1 MIAAMKTT
9 TSIKAFL
16 PLALGIALAASF
28 AAPTALADDDD
39 HIEARRLLQRGEIL
53 PLNHI
58 LRIVQQRVPGD
69 VIEVE
74 LDRSS
79 RRGWEYEIKVLTA
92 TGRVKE
98 VDVNAHTG
106 EIRKIEDD

>member
-1 MIAAMKTT
+1 MPAMKTNR
-9 TSIKAFL
+9 SFKAL
-16 PLALGIALAASF
+16 VPLALAIALGAFF
-28 AAPTALADDDD
+28 AAPAALADDDD

-58 LRIVQQRVPGD
+58 LQVVQQRVPGD

-79 RRGWEYEIKVLTA
+79 KRGWEYEIKVLTA
-92 TGRVKE
+92 TGRVLE

>member
-1 MIAAMKTT
+1 MIAAMKTPT
-9 TSIKAFL
+9 PLKASV
-16 PLALGIALAASF
+16 PLALGIALAAVF
-28 AAPTALADDDD
+28 AAPAALADDDD
-39 HIEARRLLQRGEIL
+39 HIEARTLLQRGEIL

-58 LRIVQQRVPGD
+58 LQIVQRRVPGD
-69 VIEVE
+69 VIEVQ

-79 RRGWEYEIKVLTA
+79 KRGWEYEIKVLTA
-92 TGRVKE
+92 TGRVLE

>member
-1 MIAAMKTT
+1 MNT
-9 TSIKAFL
+9 TSSRPRHVL
-16 PLALGIALAASF
+16 PLALGLAL
-28 AAPTALADDDD
+28 TALFAPAIQAGDDD

-58 LRIVQQRVPGD
+58 LQIVQRRVPGD
-69 VIEVE
+69 VIDVE

-79 RRGWEYEIKVLTA
+79 KHGWEYEVKVLTS
-92 TGRVKE
+92 TGRVLE
-98 VDVNAHTG
+98 VDLNARTG

>member
-1 MIAAMKTT
+1 MIPAMKPI
-9 TSIKAFL
+9 SPLKAL
-16 PLALGIALAASF
+16 APLALAIALAALF
-28 AAPTALADDDD
+28 AAPAAVADDDD

-58 LRIVQQRVPGD
+58 LQVVQQRVPGD

-79 RRGWEYEIKVLTA
+79 KRGWEYEIKVLTS
-92 TGRVKE
+92 TGRVLE
-98 VDVNAHTG
+98 VDINAHTG

>member
-9 TSIKAFL
+9 APTKLFL
-16 PLALGIALAASF
+16 PLALAIALAAIF
-28 AAPTALADDDD
+28 TTPAAFADDDD
-39 HIEARRLLQRGEIL
+39 HVEARRLLQRGEIL

-58 LRIVQQRVPGD
+58 LQAVQRRVPGD

-79 RRGWEYEIKVLTA
+79 KRGWEYEIKVLTA
-92 TGRVKE
+92 TGRVLE
-98 VDVNAHTG
+98 VDVNAHTA

>member
-1 MIAAMKTT
+1 MIPAMKTT
-9 TSIKAFL
+9 APMKAL
-16 PLALGIALAASF
+16 VPLVLGIALAALF
-28 AAPTALADDDD
+28 ATPTVVADDD

-58 LRIVQQRVPGD
+58 LQVVSQRVPGD

-79 RRGWEYEIKVLTA
+79 KRGWEYEVKVLTA
-92 TGRVKE
+92 TGRVLE
-98 VDVNAHTG
+98 VDINAHTG

>member
-1 MIAAMKTT
+1 MIAAMKTNT
-9 TSIKAFL
+9 PTKIL
-16 PLALGIALAASF
+16 VPLALCAALAGLF
-28 AAPTALADDDD
+28 TATPVLADDDD

-58 LRIVQQRVPGD
+58 LQNVQEAAPGD

-79 RRGWEYEIKVLTA
+79 KRGWEYEVKVLTP
-92 TGRVKE
+92 TGRVLE
-98 VDVNAHTG
+98 VDINAHTG

>member
-1 MIAAMKTT
+1 MIATMKTT
-9 TSIKAFL
+9 TSIKALL
-16 PLALGIALAASF
+16 PLMLGVALAAFF

-39 HIEARRLLQRGEIL
+39 HVEARRLLQRGEIL

-58 LRIVQQRVPGD
+58 LQAVQRRVPGD

-79 RRGWEYEIKVLTA
+79 KRGWEYEVKVLTA
-92 TGRVKE
+92 TGRVLE
-98 VDVNAHTG
+98 VDVTAHTA
-106 EIRKIEDD
+106 EIRKIADD